1 MEIERHYSSI
11 EMGVKKYVFLIL
23 IPCFIVAIAIP
34 ILIGYLESS
43 TFLSIPWY
51 ATYLIPIS
59 IILVAL
65 TLPLI
70 LGVAK
75 KAEIERY
82 LHLFITRMCMLSTAK
97 MPPELILKHM
107 SEVEEYGALRDEIKK
122 IYNLVRYWN
131 RSISEATRFV
141 STRTPSLLLADF
153 LDRMAHSIEA
163 GEDFQEFLDKERK
176 VTVDAY
182 VLRYGRSIKM
192 LELVREAFVSTV
204 VSAMF
209 IMIFVSLLPMFMPME
224 SDLYLILSTFL
235 VVAIE
240 GLILYYMYIILP
252 HDFIWHE
259 HELRPS
265 KERNIKFVTGMML
278 VVSVV
283 LFLNIYN
290 LFDMNLLVIVSIASV
305 PLLYPGYAVSK
316 QETLIKKRDENYE
329 AFIRAVG
336 SYAKASE
343 VGVEKGIRSLREHDF
358 GELGEN
364 VNSMYNRMIVGID
377 TKRSWKYF
385 AVETGS
391 NLISKFTDMFIE
403 GIGYGGKIDEMLT
416 ILSENYE
423 KMLGA
428 RKDRYQMADNFVG
441 ILYGLSVG
449 VTFTLYVSL
458 NLMQLMNYMLG
469 VAEMGETET
478 MSMPLLNASFN
489 LELASIMFPMVIV
502 VHCAISAGML
512 RFVKGSHAV
521 YMFLHFVAM
530 LWLCAVTGVLCDKVV
545 GYLMFT

>member
-1 MEIERHYSSI
+1 MEIGRHYGSM
-11 EMGVKKYVFLIL
+11 EMGIKKYVLLIL
-23 IPCFIVAIAIP
+23 IPCIIAATGMP
-34 ILIGYLESS
+34 ILFGYIESN
-43 TFLSIPWY
+43 TFLAIPWY

-65 TLPLI
+65 TVPLI

-97 MPPELILKHM
+97 MPPQLILKHM
-107 SEVEEYGALRDEIKK
+107 SEVDEYGALRDEVKK
-122 IYNLVRYWN
+122 IHNLVKYWN

-163 GEDFQEFLDKERK
+163 GEDFQEFLDKERQ
-176 VTVDAY
+176 VVMDAY
-182 VLRYGRSIKM
+182 VLRYGRSIKT

-224 SDLYLILSTFL
+224 SDLYLLLSTFL

-240 GLILYYMYIILP
+240 GLILYFMYIILP

-259 HELRPS
+259 HELRPA
-265 KERNIKFVTGMML
+265 KERNIKFLTGMMCVISL
-278 VVSVV
+278 V

-290 LFDMNLLVIVSIASV
+290 LFTANLLLIISIASV
-305 PLLYPGYAVSK
+305 PMLYPGYAVSK
-316 QETLIKKRDENYE
+316 QEVLIKKRDDNYE

-343 VGVEKGIRSLREHDF
+343 AGVEKGLKSLREHDF

-364 VNSMYNRMIVGID
+364 VDSMDNRMLVGID
-377 TKRSWKYF
+377 SKLSWKYF
-385 AVETGS
+385 AIESGS

-423 KMLGA
+423 KMLGV

-458 NLMQLMNYMLG
+458 NLMKLMNYMLG

-478 MSMPLLNASFN
+478 MSMPLLNATFN
-489 LELASIMFPMVIV
+489 IELASVMFPMVIV
-502 VHCAISAGML
+502 AHCAISAAML
-512 RFVKGSHAV
+512 RFVKGSHGV